1 MTFILSLPAALILAM
16 LSFLFM
22 AFGLR
27 KSRRTRNFNKNK
39 TNELNKFN

>member
-1 MTFILSLPAALILAM
+1 
-16 LSFLFM
+16 M

-27 KSRRTRNFNKNK
+27 KSKKTRNFNKNK

>member
-1 MTFILSLPAALILAM
+1 
-16 LSFLFM
+16 M

-27 KSRRTRNFNKNK
+27 KSRRTKNFNKNK